1 MQELHVTENEAG
13 QRLDKLLAKFLNQ
26 APKSFLYKMMRKKNI
41 VLNGKKCTGNEKL
54 KQGDSIKLF
63 FSDETIEKFSAGT
76 YAIPKKEK
84 INMLPIIYEDEQVL
98 LMNKPVGVLS
108 QKAKDSDVSAVEILI
123 NYLMETDQLSK
134 EQFRTFHPSICNRLD
149 RNTSGI
155 LVAAKTLPALQ
166 EMNRFFK
173 ERTIAKYYRCL
184 VKGRVIKNEEYI
196 KGYLVKDQKTNK
208 VSITKKKTEEGV
220 PIETEYCVIQSNDEV
235 SLLEVHLITGKTH
248 QIRAHLASIGH
259 PIIGDYKYGDKQIN
273 EMYRQAYGLKSQ
285 LLHAY
290 RLEMPSSNGSL
301 AYLNDKKFVAELPD
315 KFIKICKDKGVL

>member
-98 LMNKPVGVLS
+98 LMNKPIGVLS

-155 LVAAKTLPALQ
+155 LVAGKTLPALQ

-184 VKGRVIKNEEYI
+184 VKGRVIKSEDYI

-220 PIETEYCVIQSNDEV
+220 PIETEYCVIQSNAEV

>member
-84 INMLPIIYEDEQVL
+84 INMLPIIYEDEQIL

-155 LVAAKTLPALQ
+155 LVAGKTLPALQ

-184 VKGRVIKNEEYI
+184 VKGRVIKSEDYI

-301 AYLNDKKFVAELPD
+301 AYLNDRKFVAELPD

>member
-1 MQELHVTENEAG
+1 MQELHVTANEAG

-41 VLNGKKCTGNEKL
+41 VLNGKNCTGNEKL

-63 FSDETIEKFSAGT
+63 FSDETIEKFSAET
-76 YAIPKKEK
+76 YVTPKKEK

-123 NYLMETDQLSK
+123 NYLIETNQLSK

-155 LVAAKTLPALQ
+155 LVAGKTLPALQ

-184 VKGRVIKNEEYI
+184 VKGRVIKNEDYI

-273 EMYRQAYGLKSQ
+273 EMYRQEYGLKSQ

-290 RLEMPSSNGSL
+290 RLEMPSSDGSL

>member
-1 MQELHVTENEAG
+1 MTANEAG

-76 YAIPKKEK
+76 YVTPKKEK

-123 NYLMETDQLSK
+123 NYLIETNQLSK

-155 LVAAKTLPALQ
+155 LVAGKTLPALQ

-184 VKGRVIKNEEYI
+184 VKGRVIKNEDYI

-273 EMYRQAYGLKSQ
+273 EMYRQEYGLKSQ

-290 RLEMPSSNGSL
+290 RLEMPSSDGSL

>member
-98 LMNKPVGVLS
+98 LMNKPIGVLS

-155 LVAAKTLPALQ
+155 LVAGKTLPALQ

-220 PIETEYCVIQSNDEV
+220 PIETEYCVIQSNAEV

-290 RLEMPSSNGSL
+290 RLEMPLSNGSL

>member
-84 INMLPIIYEDEQVL
+84 INMLPIIYEDEQIL

-123 NYLMETDQLSK
+123 NYLMETNQLSK

-155 LVAAKTLPALQ
+155 LVAGKTLSALQ

-184 VKGRVIKNEEYI
+184 VKGRVIKSEDYI

-220 PIETEYCVIQSNDEV
+220 PIETEYCVIQSNAEV

>member
-1 MQELHVTENEAG
+1 MQELHVTANEAG

-76 YAIPKKEK
+76 YVTPKKEK
-84 INMLPIIYEDEQVL
+84 TNMLPIIYEDEQVL

-123 NYLMETDQLSK
+123 NYLIETNQLSK
-134 EQFRTFHPSICNRLD
+134 EQFRTFHPPICNRLD

-155 LVAAKTLPALQ
+155 LVAGKTLPALQ

-184 VKGRVIKNEEYI
+184 VKGRVIKNEDYI

-273 EMYRQAYGLKSQ
+273 EMYRQEYGLKSQ

-290 RLEMPSSNGSL
+290 RLEMPSSDGSL

>member
-1 MQELHVTENEAG
+1 MQELHVTANEAG

-54 KQGDSIKLF
+54 KQGDSVKLF

-76 YAIPKKEK
+76 YVTPKKEK

-123 NYLMETDQLSK
+123 NYLIETNQLSK

-155 LVAAKTLPALQ
+155 LVAGKTLPALQ

-184 VKGRVIKNEEYI
+184 VKGRVIKNEDYI

-273 EMYRQAYGLKSQ
+273 EMYRQEYGLKSQ

-290 RLEMPSSNGSL
+290 RLEMPSSDGSL

>member
-98 LMNKPVGVLS
+98 LMNKPIGVLS

-155 LVAAKTLPALQ
+155 LVAGKTLPALQ

-184 VKGRVIKNEEYI
+184 VKGRVIKNEDYI

-220 PIETEYCVIQSNDEV
+220 PIETEYCVFQSNDEV

>member
-1 MQELHVTENEAG
+1 MQELHVTANEAG

-63 FSDETIEKFSAGT
+63 FSAETIEKFSAGT
-76 YAIPKKEK
+76 YVTPKKEK

-123 NYLMETDQLSK
+123 NYLIETNQLSK

-155 LVAAKTLPALQ
+155 LVAGKTLSALQ

-184 VKGRVIKNEEYI
+184 VKGRVIKNEDYI

-273 EMYRQAYGLKSQ
+273 EMYRQEYGLKSQ

-290 RLEMPSSNGSL
+290 RLEMPSSDGSL

>member
-76 YAIPKKEK
+76 YVTPKKEK

-123 NYLMETDQLSK
+123 NYLIETNQLSK

-155 LVAAKTLPALQ
+155 LVAGKTLPALQ

-184 VKGRVIKNEEYI
+184 VKGRVIKNEDYI

-259 PIIGDYKYGDKQIN
+259 PIIGGYKYGDKQIN
-273 EMYRQAYGLKSQ
+273 EMYRQEYGLKSQ

-290 RLEMPSSNGSL
+290 RLEMPSSDGSL

>member
-1 MQELHVTENEAG
+1 M
-13 QRLDKLLAKFLNQ
+13 
-26 APKSFLYKMMRKKNI
+26 YKR
-41 VLNGKKCTGNEKL
+41 
-54 KQGDSIKLF
+54 Q
-63 FSDETIEKFSAGT
+63 
-76 YAIPKKEK
+76 
-84 INMLPIIYEDEQVL
+84 
-98 LMNKPVGVLS
+98 VGVLS

-123 NYLMETDQLSK
+123 NYLIETNQLSK

-155 LVAAKTLPALQ
+155 LVAGKTLPALQ

-184 VKGRVIKNEEYI
+184 VKGRVIKNEDYI

-273 EMYRQAYGLKSQ
+273 EMYRQEYGLKSQ

-290 RLEMPSSNGSL
+290 RLEMPSSDGSL

>member
-1 MQELHVTENEAG
+1 MTENEAG

-54 KQGDSIKLF
+54 NQGDSIKLF
-63 FSDETIEKFSAGT
+63 LSDETIEKFSASEHSEVKVK
-76 YAIPKKEK
+76 KKE
-84 INMLPIIYEDEQVL
+84 MLPIVYEDEQIL

-108 QKAKDSDVSAVEILI
+108 QKAKESDVSAVEILI
-123 NYLMETDQLSK
+123 DYLMETGQLTK

-155 LVAAKTLPALQ
+155 LVAGKTLPALQ

-184 VKGRVIKNEEYI
+184 VKGNVKKGAYI
-196 KGYLVKDQKTNK
+196 KGYLVKDEETNK
-208 VSITKKKTEEGV
+208 VNVSKTKIGAGV
-220 PIETEYCVIQSNDEV
+220 PIETEYQVLAGNKEV

-248 QIRAHLASIGH
+248 QIRAHLASVGH

-273 EMYRQAYGLKSQ
+273 DGYQKKYGLKSQ

-290 RLEMPSSNGSL
+290 RLEMPVSEGVL
-301 AYLNDKKFVAELPD
+301 AYLQGKKFIAELPE
-315 KFIKICKDKGVL
+315 KFEKICKDKGVI

>member
-1 MQELHVTENEAG
+1 MQELHVTANEAG

-76 YAIPKKEK
+76 YVTPKKEK

-123 NYLMETDQLSK
+123 NYLIETNQLSK

-155 LVAAKTLPALQ
+155 LVAGKTLPALQ

-173 ERTIAKYYRCL
+173 ERTIEKYYRCL
-184 VKGRVIKNEEYI
+184 VKGRVIKNEDYI

-273 EMYRQAYGLKSQ
+273 EMYRQEYGLKSQ

-290 RLEMPSSNGSL
+290 RLEMPSSDGSL

>member
-98 LMNKPVGVLS
+98 LMNKPIGVLS

-123 NYLMETDQLSK
+123 NYLMETNQLSK

-155 LVAAKTLPALQ
+155 LVAGKTLPALQ

-220 PIETEYCVIQSNDEV
+220 PIETEYCVIQSNAEV

-290 RLEMPSSNGSL
+290 RLEMPLSNGSL

>member
-1 MQELHVTENEAG
+1 MQELHVTANEAG

-155 LVAAKTLPALQ
+155 LVAGKTLPALQ
-166 EMNRFFK
+166 EMNCFFK

-184 VKGRVIKNEEYI
+184 VKGRVIKSEDYI

>member
-1 MQELHVTENEAG
+1 MREISIQKNEAG
-13 QRLDKLLAKFLNQ
+13 QRMDKFLAKYLNK
-26 APKSFLYKMMRKKNI
+26 APKSFFYKMMRKKNI

>member
-1 MQELHVTENEAG
+1 MQELHVTANEAG

-63 FSDETIEKFSAGT
+63 FSDETIEKFSAVT
-76 YAIPKKEK
+76 YVTPKKEK

-123 NYLMETDQLSK
+123 NYLIETNQLSK

-155 LVAAKTLPALQ
+155 LVAGKTLPALQ

-184 VKGRVIKNEEYI
+184 VKGRVIKNEDYI

-273 EMYRQAYGLKSQ
+273 EMYRQEYGLKSQ

-290 RLEMPSSNGSL
+290 RLEMPSSDGSL

>member
-123 NYLMETDQLSK
+123 NYLIETNQLSK

-155 LVAAKTLPALQ
+155 LVAGKTLPALQ

-184 VKGRVIKNEEYI
+184 VKGRVIKNEDYI

-208 VSITKKKTEEGV
+208 VSITKNKTEEGV

>member
-155 LVAAKTLPALQ
+155 LVAGKTLPALQ

-220 PIETEYCVIQSNDEV
+220 PIETEYRVIQSNDEV

>member
-1 MQELHVTENEAG
+1 
-13 QRLDKLLAKFLNQ
+13 
-26 APKSFLYKMMRKKNI
+26 
-41 VLNGKKCTGNEKL
+41 
-54 KQGDSIKLF
+54 
-63 FSDETIEKFSAGT
+63 
-76 YAIPKKEK
+76 
-84 INMLPIIYEDEQVL
+84 
-98 LMNKPVGVLS
+98 
-108 QKAKDSDVSAVEILI
+108 
-123 NYLMETDQLSK
+123 
-134 EQFRTFHPSICNRLD
+134 
-149 RNTSGI
+149 
-155 LVAAKTLPALQ
+155 
-166 EMNRFFK
+166 MNRFFK

-220 PIETEYCVIQSNDEV
+220 PIETEYCVIQSNAEV

>member
-84 INMLPIIYEDEQVL
+84 INMLPIIYEDEQIL

-155 LVAAKTLPALQ
+155 LVAGKTLPALQ

-184 VKGRVIKNEEYI
+184 VKGRVIKSEDYI

-315 KFIKICKDKGVL
+315 KFIKICKDKGAL

>member
-1 MQELHVTENEAG
+1 MQELHVTANEAG

-26 APKSFLYKMMRKKNI
+26 APKSFLYKRMRKKNI

-76 YAIPKKEK
+76 YVTPKKEK

-123 NYLMETDQLSK
+123 NYLIETNQLSK

-155 LVAAKTLPALQ
+155 LVAGKTLPALQ

-184 VKGRVIKNEEYI
+184 VKGRVIKNEDYI

-273 EMYRQAYGLKSQ
+273 EMYRQEYGLKSQ

-290 RLEMPSSNGSL
+290 RLEMPSSDGSL

>member
-1 MQELHVTENEAG
+1 MQELHVTANEAG

-76 YAIPKKEK
+76 YVTPKKEK

-123 NYLMETDQLSK
+123 NYLIETNQLSK

-155 LVAAKTLPALQ
+155 LVAGKTLPALQ

-184 VKGRVIKNEEYI
+184 VKGRVIKNEDYI

-273 EMYRQAYGLKSQ
+273 EMYRQEYGLKSQ

-290 RLEMPSSNGSL
+290 RLEMPSSDGSL

-315 KFIKICKDKGVL
+315 KFIEICKDKGVL

>member
-1 MQELHVTENEAG
+1 MQELHVTANEAG

-76 YAIPKKEK
+76 YVTPKKEK

-123 NYLMETDQLSK
+123 NYLIETNQLSK

-155 LVAAKTLPALQ
+155 LVAGKTLPVLQ

-184 VKGRVIKNEEYI
+184 VKGRVIKNEDYI

-273 EMYRQAYGLKSQ
+273 EMYRQEYGLKSQ

-290 RLEMPSSNGSL
+290 RLEMPSSDGSL

>member
-84 INMLPIIYEDEQVL
+84 INMLPIIYEDAQVL
-98 LMNKPVGVLS
+98 LMNKPIGVLS

-155 LVAAKTLPALQ
+155 LVAGKTLPALQ

-184 VKGRVIKNEEYI
+184 VKGRVIKSEDYI

-220 PIETEYCVIQSNDEV
+220 PIETEYCVIQSNAEV

>member
-1 MQELHVTENEAG
+1 
-13 QRLDKLLAKFLNQ
+13 
-26 APKSFLYKMMRKKNI
+26 MMRKKNI

-76 YAIPKKEK
+76 YVTPKKEK

-123 NYLMETDQLSK
+123 NYLIETNQLSK

-155 LVAAKTLPALQ
+155 LVAGKTLPALQ

-184 VKGRVIKNEEYI
+184 VKGRVIKNEDYI

-273 EMYRQAYGLKSQ
+273 EMYRQEYGLKSQ

-290 RLEMPSSNGSL
+290 RLEMPSSDGSL

>member
-1 MQELHVTENEAG
+1 MQELHVTANEAG

-76 YAIPKKEK
+76 YITPKKEK

-123 NYLMETDQLSK
+123 NYLIETNQLSK

-155 LVAAKTLPALQ
+155 LVAGKTLPALQ

-184 VKGRVIKNEEYI
+184 VKGRVIKNEDYI

-273 EMYRQAYGLKSQ
+273 EMYRQEYGLKSQ

-290 RLEMPSSNGSL
+290 RLEMPSSDGSL

>member
-1 MQELHVTENEAG
+1 MQELHVTANEAG

-76 YAIPKKEK
+76 YVTPKKEK

-123 NYLMETDQLSK
+123 NYLIETNQLSK

-155 LVAAKTLPALQ
+155 LVAGKTLSALQ

-184 VKGRVIKNEEYI
+184 VKGRVIKNEDYI

-273 EMYRQAYGLKSQ
+273 EMYRQEYGLKSQ

-290 RLEMPSSNGSL
+290 RLEMPSSDGSL

>member
-1 MQELHVTENEAG
+1 MQELHVTANEAG
-13 QRLDKLLAKFLNQ
+13 QRLDKLLVKFLNQ

-76 YAIPKKEK
+76 YVTPKKEK

-123 NYLMETDQLSK
+123 NYLIETNQLSK

-155 LVAAKTLPALQ
+155 LVAGKTLPALQ

-184 VKGRVIKNEEYI
+184 VKGRVIKNEDYI

-273 EMYRQAYGLKSQ
+273 EMYRQEYGLKSQ

-290 RLEMPSSNGSL
+290 RLEMPSSDGSL
-301 AYLNDKKFVAELPD
+301 AYLNDKKFVAEFPD

>member
-155 LVAAKTLPALQ
+155 LVAGKTLPALQ

-184 VKGRVIKNEEYI
+184 VKGRVIKSEDYI

-290 RLEMPSSNGSL
+290 RLEMPPSDGSL

>member
-76 YAIPKKEK
+76 YAISKKEK

-155 LVAAKTLPALQ
+155 LVAGKTLPALQ

-184 VKGRVIKNEEYI
+184 VKGRVIKNEDYI

>member
-84 INMLPIIYEDEQVL
+84 INMLPIIYEDEQIL

-155 LVAAKTLPALQ
+155 LVAGKTLPALQ

-184 VKGRVIKNEEYI
+184 VKGRVIKSEDYI

-273 EMYRQAYGLKSQ
+273 EMYRQEYGLKSQ

-290 RLEMPSSNGSL
+290 RLEMPSSDGSL

>member
-98 LMNKPVGVLS
+98 LMNKPIGVLS

-155 LVAAKTLPALQ
+155 LVAGKTLPALQ

-184 VKGRVIKNEEYI
+184 VKGRVIKSEDYI

>member
-1 MQELHVTENEAG
+1 MQELHVTANEAG

-63 FSDETIEKFSAGT
+63 FSDETIEKFSAET
-76 YAIPKKEK
+76 YVTPKKEK

-123 NYLMETDQLSK
+123 NYLIETNQLSK

-184 VKGRVIKNEEYI
+184 VKGRVIKNEDYI

-273 EMYRQAYGLKSQ
+273 EMYRQEYGLKSQ

-290 RLEMPSSNGSL
+290 RLEMPSSDGSL